1 MRRRVST
8 VKLRHFSE
16 RGIQVAQKQA
26 EEEKIRLDKWLWAAR
41 FYKTR
46 ALAKA
51 AIESGKVHHRGE
63 RCKPGKEPRVGD
75 ELLIRT
81 GFDERLSWSRRS
93 VCVVAPPKRSR
104 CTPRPKPVSPSAKA
118 RRPCA
123 GGCHRHDQRPMA
135 NQARSNA
142 ATCSSFAAVA
152 MTISP
157 TGYCGALTTLSRP
170 INGTR

>member
-1 MRRRVST
+1 M
-8 VKLRHFSE
+8 
-16 RGIQVAQKQA
+16 AQKQA

-81 GFDERLSWSRRS
+81 GFDEKTVVVQALSSVRRG
-93 VCVVAPPKRSR
+93 APEAQALYTETEASIAKRESAAAMR
-104 CTPRPKPVSPSAKA
+104 KAGATGMTTDGKPSKKQ
-118 RRPCA
+118 RRDLFKFR
-123 GGCHRHDQRPMA
+123 GSGNDD
-135 NQARSNA
+135 
-142 ATCSSFAAVA
+142 
-152 MTISP
+152 
-157 TGYCGALTTLSRP
+157 
-170 INGTR
+170 

>member
-1 MRRRVST
+1 M
-8 VKLRHFSE
+8 
-16 RGIQVAQKQA
+16 AQKQA

-81 GFDERLSWSRRS
+81 GFDEKTVVVQALSSVRRG
-93 VCVVAPPKRSR
+93 APEAQALYTETEASIAKRESAAAMR
-104 CTPRPKPVSPSAKA
+104 KAGATGMTTDGKPSKKQ
-118 RRPCA
+118 RR
-123 GGCHRHDQRPMA
+123 D
-135 NQARSNA
+135 
-142 ATCSSFAAVA
+142 
-152 MTISP
+152 
-157 TGYCGALTTLSRP
+157 LSKFRGSG
-170 INGTR
+170 NDD